1 MSGQSVKSAQA
12 AADAPVVVDGLGGRL
27 RSLRHGRKLSLA
39 EVGAATGM
47 SSSFLSLVENGRN
60 DLTVAR
66 LVRLVDYY
74 GVSVTDLLPDPVSS
88 DRRSSGARTGGGSRR
103 AASGWICTRS
113 SRRAT
118 AR

>member
-1 MSGQSVKSAQA
+1 MSGQSVKNAQA

-74 GVSVTDLLPDPVSS
+74 GVSVTDLLPDPGEQRPEVIRSAN
-88 DRRSSGARTGGGSRR
+88 RRR
-103 AASGWICTRS
+103 I
-113 SRRAT
+113 
-118 AR
+118 

>member
-1 MSGQSVKSAQA
+1 MSGQQVKSAQA

-60 DLTVAR
+60 DLTV
-66 LVRLVDYY
+66 VRLVDYY
-74 GVSVTDLLPDPVSS
+74 GVSVTDLLPDPGEQRPEVIRSAN
-88 DRRSSGARTGGGSRR
+88 RRRIPSRSER
-103 AASGWICTRS
+103 MDLYPLVQE
-113 SRRAT
+113 
-118 AR
+118 